1 VDRLSIPA
9 TEALQAADR
18 EARVL
23 HHGSVGVA
31 HVLLG
36 LASTPGGAVRRA
48 LLRRS
53 VLADEVRDRVAELA
67 PPEHG
72 PLLDLTRTPLER
84 LVHALRDETAGGR
97 PISTTDLLRAV
108 TAAGDPVAD
117 TIIAELGGADELLFA
132 ASAEE
137 LLEVEPARVVPEPR
151 VRPRSPLSAI
161 ARDQPVAETFE
172 VLLEIRTLL
181 RVLAERQVAGD
192 AAALELRIAAD
203 LEAAVAS
210 ARLRL
215 AEDRRGG
222 IGSPRAD
229 DLAQRRFVTALR
241 EAHIEAM
248 SFLSV
253 GEIAASSRR

>member
-18 EARVL
+18 EARAL
-23 HHGSVGVA
+23 GHASVGVA

-48 LLRRS
+48 FLRRN
-53 VLADEVRDRVAELA
+53 VLADDLRDRVAELA
-67 PPEHG
+67 PPDRS
-72 PLLDLTRTPLER
+72 PVLDLTRTPLER
-84 LVHALRDETAGGR
+84 LVQVVRDETAGGR

-108 TAAGDPVAD
+108 AGAGDLVAD
-117 TIIAELGGADELLFA
+117 AVIDELGGAPLLLRA

-137 LLEVEPARVVPEPR
+137 AIDGEPARVVPEPR
-151 VRPRSPLSAI
+151 SRRRSPVLAA
-161 ARDQPVAETFE
+161 ARDEPVAETFE
-172 VLLEIRTLL
+172 VLLEIRSLL
-181 RVLAERQVAGD
+181 RSLADRMIAGD
-192 AAALELRIAAD
+192 AGALEQRVAAD

-215 AEDRRGG
+215 GDERRGG

-229 DLAQRRFVTALR
+229 DRAQRRFIAALR
-241 EAHIEAM
+241 DAHFDAVSALTM
-248 SFLSV
+248 
-253 GEIAASSRR
+253 GEVAVPR